1 MNPNPSEYPL
11 LNIPVPYI
19 YQLRDARNDLNTL
32 PMVKHDS
39 IFLVSTNK
47 NNDTDQQVRVKRRR
61 LDSFDANGLNIMRD
75 VDSRSLEMNDR
86 AEENDFNEEN
96 NNVGVDP
103 GFKLPATD
111 GANSEPLSID
121 TPSSLVVAATESTV
135 AAHPPTST
143 IQSVATATTTAVNGP
158 ASTSPMTVT
167 VENGMLEEALPLSP
181 TATSGMNTPTAK
193 HGLIPLDK
201 TTNLSTLSDELV
213 MNNLLTNLQTQLTPI
228 QYKNLIF
235 KILSNLNR
243 TALSD
248 LNSVLNGNLKRDIVS
263 SLPIEIALKIFQHLS
278 YDDIFNCQSVCSN
291 WNAIINTTPLLWKN
305 LLISESF
312 VSAQEVA
319 NNNNKSS
326 FFKEKFI
333 ESLRILQNWYNPS
346 FKPERTTLTGHA
358 TSVVTCLQFEDDYV
372 ITGADDR
379 QLRIYDARSKKF
391 LKELSGHEGGVW
403 ALKYDADG
411 IIVSGSTDR
420 SVRIWDI
427 KRGCCTHV
435 FKGHTSTVRC
445 LEIVTYK
452 NMKYIVTGSRDN
464 TLHVWKLIKEEKFDG
479 ELPMV
484 YNTDRKSVV

>member
-167 VENGMLEEALPLSP
+167 VENGMLEEASFTIITYGYIRNEHTDSKTWSYP
-181 TATSGMNTPTAK
+181 TRQ
-193 HGLIPLDK
+193 
-201 TTNLSTLSDELV
+201 
-213 MNNLLTNLQTQLTPI
+213 NN
-228 QYKNLIF
+228 
-235 KILSNLNR
+235 
-243 TALSD
+243 
-248 LNSVLNGNLKRDIVS
+248 
-263 SLPIEIALKIFQHLS
+263 
-278 YDDIFNCQSVCSN
+278 QS
-291 WNAIINTTPLLWKN
+291 
-305 LLISESF
+305 F
-312 VSAQEVA
+312 
-319 NNNNKSS
+319 
-326 FFKEKFI
+326 
-333 ESLRILQNWYNPS
+333 
-346 FKPERTTLTGHA
+346 H
-358 TSVVTCLQFEDDYV
+358 
-372 ITGADDR
+372 
-379 QLRIYDARSKKF
+379 
-391 LKELSGHEGGVW
+391 
-403 ALKYDADG
+403 
-411 IIVSGSTDR
+411 
-420 SVRIWDI
+420 
-427 KRGCCTHV
+427 
-435 FKGHTSTVRC
+435 
-445 LEIVTYK
+445 
-452 NMKYIVTGSRDN
+452 
-464 TLHVWKLIKEEKFDG
+464 
-479 ELPMV
+479 
-484 YNTDRKSVV
+484 